1 MCGIFPITFRFW
13 VFTAAELAV
22 LNKETNM
29 KKNIIIAIL
38 SMAVVLTLGALI
50 SLKRA
55 YSLREYAIAHDCT
68 WQWQGTMYGDDRD
81 YVCK

>member
-1 MCGIFPITFRFW
+1 
-13 VFTAAELAV
+13 
-22 LNKETNM
+22 M